1 MNKLISLAATLV
13 LLGLYKIL
21 EYFNLF
27 RPVQVLLALLMF
39 GTFCYGIS
47 PILKFFG
54 LFDDGN
60 SPIDTDSYKLAA
72 EIKEREKKER
82 EYNEEMNRLN
92 RQRDSGTISET
103 EYMLWSN
110 KAWNKY
116 KNDH

>member
-21 EYFNLF
+21 EYFHLF

-72 EIKEREKKER
+72 EIKERE
-82 EYNEEMNRLN
+82 YNEEMNRLN

>member
-13 LLGLYKIL
+13 LLELYKIL
-21 EYFNLF
+21 EYFHLF

-72 EIKEREKKER
+72 EIKERE
-82 EYNEEMNRLN
+82 YNEEMNRLN
-92 RQRDSGTISET
+92 WQRDSGTISET